1 MTEAEKTFAARAV
14 RRRKLFLTLAVAGV
28 AVASSLTV
36 YYIYRRSHDTTY
48 PIGPRIVVVV
58 LILLNARQNLR
69 QYKFAGLLEKLMR
82 D

>member
-1 MTEAEKTFAARAV
+1 MTEAEKSFAARAV

-36 YYIYRRSHDTTY
+36 YYGYRRAHDPAY
-48 PIGPRIVVVV
+48 PVGVRIVVVV